1 MMFLW
6 TNFFTIENF
15 LINNTTAFADFSGE
29 IMAKLIRSARGEVID
44 FELMAIKQ
52 QLASAPV
59 PKVVEQ
65 RKQAIDEKDGIR
77 TTVTQDSDFLAMA
90 SEAAAVSASTST
102 QGKQLNK
109 K

>member
-1 MMFLW
+1 
-6 TNFFTIENF
+6 
-15 LINNTTAFADFSGE
+15 
-29 IMAKLIRSARGEVID
+29 MAKFIRSARGEVID
-44 FELMAIKQ
+44 FELLAIKQ

-65 RKQAIDEKDGIR
+65 RKQAIDEKDGVR
-77 TTVTQDSDFLAMA
+77 PQVSDDSNFLAMA
-90 SEAAAVSASTST
+90 TEAAEVSSSAST